1 MITTETATTGVVVRD
16 GVRIA
21 YETSVADETAGAG
34 GPTILLL
41 PVWAITN
48 RRLWA
53 AQVQRLS
60 RDHRVITYDGRG
72 SGSSDRPVDPAA
84 HKVGELVADALAVL
98 DATGTDR
105 AVLVGNSL
113 GGLVAYVLAAQH
125 PQRVAGLVLLGANV
139 DVLGE
144 TPSDL
149 QRAMASFEDVVI
161 GRDGWARYNRHAWA
175 RDYPGF
181 VRWFV
186 DTALGAEATDEARA
200 DGVAAGLDVD
210 PAVLAA
216 TLGTRAAVPFPVQ
229 AAQLRACADR
239 ISAPALVI
247 HGDRDRIVPPAW
259 GAAQAWLLGA
269 EHCRLAGAGHC
280 PQVTRP
286 DAVADLISTFTR
298 EQTS

>member
-1 MITTETATTGVVVRD
+1 MITTETAAGAIVRS

-21 YETSVADETAGAG
+21 YETEGHNGRS

-41 PVWAITN
+41 PAWAITN

-72 SGSSDRPVDPAA
+72 SGDSDRPVDPAA
-84 HKVGELVADALAVL
+84 HDVAELVTDALAVL

-113 GGLVAYVLAAQH
+113 GGLVAYVLAAQQ
-125 PQRVAGLVLLGANV
+125 PQRVAGLVLLGASV
-139 DVLGE
+139 DLAGDE
-144 TPSDL
+144 PSDL
-149 QRAMASFEDVVI
+149 QRAMASFDEVKD
-161 GRDGWARYNRHAWA
+161 GDGWARYNRHAWA
-175 RDYPGF
+175 RDFPGF
-181 VRWFV
+181 VRWFI
-186 DTALGAEATDEARA
+186 DTALGDEATDEARA
-200 DGVAAGLDVD
+200 EGVAAGLDVD
-210 PAVLAA
+210 PAGLAA
-216 TLGTRAAVPFPVQ
+216 TLGARTAVPLPVQ
-229 AAQLRACADR
+229 AAQLRTLADR
-239 ISAPALVI
+239 ISAPAVVI

-269 EHCRLAGAGHC
+269 VHHSLAGAGHC

-286 DAVADLISTFTR
+286 DAVAELITAFTQ
-298 EQTS
+298 EVAS